1 MLKRSL
7 ALVVVVGIAA
17 LVAASD
23 GRTVSRVFTLEHV
36 SVSEASEAVQPML
49 SDVGSLT
56 LQPKLARIV
65 VQDEPAII
73 ARVTAL
79 IENLDHLPGSYGVR
93 IDLLEGG
100 ETAAYGSITEVNV
113 EDRLRR
119 MYKVDSFHRIG
130 SSTVE
135 GVLGSSAQAELG
147 PSFRV
152 SFLARVPSHTAETP
166 WGAPDPGL
174 RLYLRHLVLERVE
187 FASDGT
193 LKTDE
198 ILRTNV
204 LLSPNQTVYI
214 GAGKSEE
221 SKEVLVLIVHAEDFG
236 GH

>member
-7 ALVVVVGIAA
+7 VVVVVVAIAA
-17 LVAASD
+17 PAVAAD
-23 GRTVSRVFTLEHV
+23 GRTLSRVFRLEHV
-36 SVSEASEAVQPML
+36 SVSEVSEAVQPLL
-49 SDVGSLT
+49 SDVGSVT

-79 IENLDHLPGSYGVR
+79 IEELDRMPGPYGVR

-100 ETAAYGSITEVNV
+100 ETSAYGSITEVEV

-119 MYKVDSFHRIG
+119 MYKVNSFHLIG

-135 GVLGSSAQAELG
+135 GVLGIPAQAELG
-147 PSFRV
+147 SSFRV
-152 SFLARVPSHTAETP
+152 SFLARVPSYSAETP

-174 RLYLRHLVLERVE
+174 KLYLRHLILERVE
-187 FASDGT
+187 LASDGT
-193 LKTDE
+193 LVTDE

-204 LLSPNQTVYI
+204 LLSPQQTVYI
-214 GAGKSEE
+214 GAGNSEE
-221 SKEVLVLIVHAEDFG
+221 SKQVLLLIVHAKDFG